1 MSSKFST
8 DHIDISAL
16 MGGSFLFR
24 TPKGKTLAERHTPF
38 NQYVDLLKVNG
49 VYPFGRIAT
58 SPLGGEMYVSN
69 TWADEDKACINFGSQ
84 DYLGL
89 SNHPEVIK
97 AAKESIDKYGINAGG
112 SPVLGG
118 QNVLTSRLGKKI
130 AEALRVEQ
138 AHIFPNGWSACF
150 GAIAG
155 LVTARDCVVMDML
168 MHNSSYMAAKY
179 ATEHVYKFKHND
191 LEDLER
197 KLKFWRDR
205 NTDSGLFVVIETLY
219 SMNSDGPDM
228 TGIYDLCQR
237 YEAILI
243 VDVAHEF
250 GCMGED
256 GLGLMSDIL
265 KNRNKDNLV
274 ITGSLSKVMASIGG
288 FVAGPRSIRQ
298 QIEIFSPSFTFA
310 TGISP
315 IACCTALKALEI
327 IQSEEGA
334 ALRRHLM
341 KLVHFTIDELNKR
354 GFITNGY
361 PSPIIPVLIGDAQL
375 ARLLSREV
383 LTMGLIANLI
393 EFPAV
398 PRNKS
403 IIRIQMMANM
413 KEEHILRACTILH
426 EAIIK
431 VQGTLLNAK
440 IDAIEILPEEGGD

>member
-1 MSSKFST
+1 MSSKSPS
-8 DHIDISAL
+8 DNIDISAL
-16 MGGSFLFR
+16 LGGSFLFR
-24 TPKGKTLAERHTPF
+24 IPKGKSLSERYTPF

-58 SPLGGEMYVSN
+58 SKLGEEMYISN
-69 TWADEDKACINFGSQ
+69 TWADEDKPCINFGSQ

-89 SNHPEVIK
+89 SSHPEVIK
-97 AAKESIDKYGINAGG
+97 AAKESIDQYGINAGG

-118 QNVLTSRLGKKI
+118 QNILTSKLGKKI
-130 AEALRVEQ
+130 AEALKVEQ

-155 LVTARDCVVMDML
+155 LVTARDCIIMDML
-168 MHNSSYMAAKY
+168 MHNSSDVAAKY

-191 LEDLER
+191 LEDLEK

-205 NTDSGLFVVIETLY
+205 NSNSGLFVVIETLY

-228 TGIYDLCQR
+228 NGVYELCQK
-237 YEAILI
+237 YDAILI
-243 VDVAHEF
+243 VDIAHEF

-265 KNRNKDNLV
+265 NNKNKDNLV
-274 ITGSLSKVMASIGG
+274 LTGSLSKVMGSIGG
-288 FVAGPRSIRQ
+288 FVAGPRTIRQ

-315 IACCTALKALEI
+315 TSCSIALKSLEI
-327 IQSEEGA
+327 IMSEEGKQ
-334 ALRRHLM
+334 RRRDLM
-341 KLVHFTIDELNKR
+341 SLIQYTIDELNKR

-361 PSPIIPVLIGDAQL
+361 PSPIIPVLIGDSRL
-375 ARLLSREV
+375 ARLLCREV

-403 IIRIQMMANM
+403 IIRIQMMGNM
-413 KEEHILRACTILH
+413 SKEHIFRACEILH

-431 VQGTLLNAK
+431 VQGVLLNAK
-440 IDAIEILPEEGGD
+440 MDAIEIVPEGQE

>member
-1 MSSKFST
+1 MSSKPSS
-8 DHIDISAL
+8 DSIDIDAL
-16 MGGSFLFR
+16 LGGSFLFR
-24 TPKGKTLAERHTPF
+24 IPKGRSLKERYTPF

-49 VYPFGRIAT
+49 VYPFGRVAT
-58 SPLGGEMYVSN
+58 SRLGEEMYISN
-69 TWADEDKACINFGSQ
+69 TWADEDKPCINFGSQ

-97 AAKESIDKYGINAGG
+97 AAKDSIDKYGINAGG

-118 QNVLTSRLGKKI
+118 QNILTSTLGKKI
-130 AEALRVEQ
+130 AEALKVEQ

-155 LVTARDCVVMDML
+155 LVTAKDCIVMDML
-168 MHNSSYMAAKY
+168 MHNSSDVAAKY

-191 LEDLER
+191 LEDLEK

-205 NTDSGLFVVIETLY
+205 NKESGLFVVIETLY

-228 TGIYDLCQR
+228 TGVYDLCVK
-237 YEAILI
+237 YEAILM

-265 KNRNKDNLV
+265 NNKNKDNLV
-274 ITGSLSKVMASIGG
+274 ITGSLSKVMGTIGG

-315 IACCTALKALEI
+315 TSCSTALKSLEI
-327 IQSEEGA
+327 IMSEEGRE
-334 ALRRHLM
+334 RRRNLM
-341 KLVHFTIDELNKR
+341 SLINYTIEELNKR

-361 PSPIIPVLIGDAQL
+361 PSPIIPVLIGDSRL
-375 ARLLSREV
+375 ARLLCREV

-403 IIRIQMMANM
+403 IIRIQMMGDM
-413 KEEHILRACTILH
+413 SKEHILKACNILH

-431 VQGTLLNAK
+431 VQNVLLNVK
-440 IDAIEILPEEGGD
+440 MDAIEILPEN

>member
-1 MSSKFST
+1 MSSKTPS
-8 DHIDISAL
+8 DSIDIDAL
-16 MGGSFLFR
+16 LGGSFLFR
-24 TPKGKTLAERHTPF
+24 TPKGKSLKERYTPF

-58 SPLGGEMYVSN
+58 SRLGEEMYISN

-89 SNHPEVIK
+89 SNHPAVIQ
-97 AAKESIDKYGINAGG
+97 AAKDSIDKYGINAGG

-118 QNVLTSRLGKKI
+118 QNTLTSQLGKKI
-130 AEALRVEQ
+130 AEALKVEQ

-155 LVTARDCVVMDML
+155 LVTARDCIVMDML
-168 MHNSSYMAAKY
+168 MHNSSDVAAKY
-179 ATEHVYKFKHND
+179 ATENTYKFKHND
-191 LEDLER
+191 LEDLEK

-205 NTDSGLFVVIETLY
+205 SKESGLFVVIETLY

-228 TGIYDLCQR
+228 TGIYDLCVK
-237 YEAILI
+237 YDAILM

-265 KNRNKDNLV
+265 NNKNKDNLV
-274 ITGSLSKVMASIGG
+274 LTGSLSKVMGSIGG

-315 IACCTALKALEI
+315 ISCSIALKSLEI
-327 IQSEEGA
+327 IMSEEGKE
-334 ALRRHLM
+334 RRRRLM
-341 KLVHFTIDELNKR
+341 SVIKYTIEELNKR

-361 PSPIIPVLIGDAQL
+361 PSPIIPVLIGDSRL
-375 ARLLSREV
+375 ARLLCREV

-403 IIRIQMMANM
+403 IIRIQMMGDM
-413 KEEHILRACTILH
+413 SHDHVLRACNILH
-426 EAIIK
+426 DAIIK
-431 VQGTLLNAK
+431 VQNVLLNVK
-440 IDAIEILPEEGGD
+440 MDAIEILPEG

>member
-1 MSSKFST
+1 MSSKPIT
-8 DHIDISAL
+8 DNIDINAL

-24 TPKGKTLAERHTPF
+24 TPKGKTLAERYTAF

-58 SPLGGEMYVSN
+58 TRLGEEMYISN
-69 TWADEDKACINFGSQ
+69 TWANEDMPCINFGSQ

-97 AAKESIDKYGINAGG
+97 AAKESIDTYGINAGG

-118 QNVLTSRLGKKI
+118 QNILTSKLGKKI
-130 AEALRVEQ
+130 AEALKVEQ

-155 LVTARDCVVMDML
+155 LVTAKDCIIMDML
-168 MHNSSYMAAKY
+168 MHNSSDVAAKY

-191 LEDLER
+191 LEDLEK

-205 NTDSGLFVVIETLY
+205 NNNGGVFVVIETLY

-228 TGIYDLCQR
+228 DGVYNLCLKYD
-237 YEAILI
+237 AILM

-265 KNRNKDNLV
+265 NNKNKDNLV
-274 ITGSLSKVMASIGG
+274 LTGSLSKVMGSIGG
-288 FVAGPRSIRQ
+288 FVAGPRTIRQ

-315 IACCTALKALEI
+315 ISCSIALKSLEI
-327 IQSEEGA
+327 IMSEEGKE
-334 ALRRHLM
+334 RRRGLM
-341 KLVHFTIDELNKR
+341 EIVNYTIDELNKR

-361 PSPIIPVLIGDAQL
+361 PSPIIPVLIGDSRL

-403 IIRIQMMANM
+403 IIRIQMMGNM
-413 KEEHILRACTILH
+413 PKEHILKACNILH
-426 EAIIK
+426 DAIIK
-431 VQGTLLNAK
+431 VQNILLDVK
-440 IDAIEILPEEGGD
+440 MDAIEIMPEG

>member
-1 MSSKFST
+1 MARKSPS
-8 DHIDISAL
+8 DNIDINAL
-16 MGGSFLFR
+16 VGGSFLFR
-24 TPKGKTLAERHTPF
+24 SPKGKTLQDRYGSF
-38 NQYVDLLKVNG
+38 NQYVDLLKLNG

-58 SPLGGEMYVSN
+58 SKLGNEMFISN
-69 TWADEDKACINFGSQ
+69 TWADEDKPCINFGSQ
-84 DYLGL
+84 DYLGM
-89 SNHPEVIK
+89 SNHPEVIQ
-97 AAKESIDKYGINAGG
+97 AAKDSIDTYGINAGG

-118 QNVLTSRLGKKI
+118 QNSLTSKLGKKI
-130 AEALRVEQ
+130 AEALKVEQ

-155 LVTARDCVVMDML
+155 LVTGKDCIIMDML
-168 MHNSSYMAAKY
+168 MHNSSDVAAQY

-191 LEDLER
+191 LEDLEK

-205 NTDSGLFVVIETLY
+205 NMQSGLFVVIETLY

-228 TGIYDLCQR
+228 TAIYDLCLK

-265 KNRNKDNLV
+265 NNKNKDNLV

-315 IACCTALKALEI
+315 ISCSIALKSLEI
-327 IQSEEGA
+327 IQSPEGA
-334 ALRRHLM
+334 ERRRNLM
-341 KLVHFTIDELNKR
+341 HIIKFTIDELNKR

-361 PSPIIPVLIGDAQL
+361 PSPIIPVLIGDSRL
-375 ARLLSREV
+375 ARLLCREV

-403 IIRIQMMANM
+403 IMRIQMMGSM
-413 KEEHILRACTILH
+413 TEEKALRACEIMH
-426 EAIIK
+426 EAIVK
-431 VQGTLLNAK
+431 VQNVLLNAK
-440 IDAIEILPEEGGD
+440 MDAIEIMPEG

>member
-1 MSSKFST
+1 MGLKST
-8 DHIDISAL
+8 SDEIDISAL
-16 MGGSFLFR
+16 LGGSFLYR
-24 TPKGKTLAERHTPF
+24 VPKGKSLAERYSPF
-38 NQYVDLLKVNG
+38 NRYVDLLKLNG
-49 VYPFGRIAT
+49 VYPFGRVAT
-58 SPLGGEMYVSN
+58 SKLGEEMYISN
-69 TWADEDKACINFGSQ
+69 TWADEDKPCINFGSQ

-89 SNHPEVIK
+89 SNHPAVLQ
-97 AAKESIDKYGINAGG
+97 AAKDSIDKYGINAGG

-118 QNVLTSRLGKKI
+118 QNILTSKLGKKI
-130 AEALRVEQ
+130 AAALKVEQ

-155 LVTARDCVVMDML
+155 LVTARDCIVMDML
-168 MHNSSYMAAKY
+168 MHNSSDVAAKY
-179 ATEHVYKFKHND
+179 ATEQVYKFKHND
-191 LEDLER
+191 LADLEK

-205 NTDSGLFVVIETLY
+205 NSDGGLFVVVETLY

-228 TGIYDLCQR
+228 NGVYDLCLQ

-243 VDVAHEF
+243 VDIAHEF

-265 KNRNKDNLV
+265 NHKNKDNLV
-274 ITGSLSKVMASIGG
+274 LTGSTSKVMASIGG

-315 IACCTALKALEI
+315 TSCSVALKALEI
-327 IQSEEGA
+327 IFSEEGKE
-334 ALRRHLM
+334 RRRNLM
-341 KLVHFTIDELNKR
+341 SRIQYTIDELNKR

-361 PSPIIPVLIGDAQL
+361 PSPIIPVLIGDARL
-375 ARLLSREV
+375 ARLLCREV

-398 PRNKS
+398 PRNRS
-403 IIRIQMMANM
+403 IIRIQMMGEM
-413 KEEHILRACTILH
+413 SEEHILQACNIMY
-426 EAIIK
+426 EAIVK
-431 VQGTLLNAK
+431 VQNVLLNAK
-440 IDAIEILPEEGGD
+440 MDAIEIMPEGQD

>member
-1 MSSKFST
+1 MSSKSAS
-8 DHIDISAL
+8 DDIDISAL
-16 MGGSFLFR
+16 LGGSFLYR
-24 TPKGKTLAERHTPF
+24 IPKGKSLLDRYTPF
-38 NQYVDLLKVNG
+38 NKYVNLLKLNG

-58 SPLGGEMYVSN
+58 SRLGEEMYISN
-69 TWADEDKACINFGSQ
+69 TWADEDKPCINFGSQ

-89 SNHPEVIK
+89 SNHPAVIQ
-97 AAKESIDKYGINAGG
+97 AAKDSIDQYGINAGG

-118 QNVLTSRLGKKI
+118 QNILTNKLGKKI
-130 AEALRVEQ
+130 AEALKVEQ

-155 LVTARDCVVMDML
+155 LVTARDCIVMDML
-168 MHNSSYMAAKY
+168 MHNSSDVAAKY

-191 LEDLER
+191 LEDLEK

-205 NTDSGLFVVIETLY
+205 NSDAGLFVVIETLY

-228 TGIYDLCQR
+228 TGIYDLCVK
-237 YEAILI
+237 YEAVLI
-243 VDVAHEF
+243 VDIAHEF
-250 GCMGED
+250 GCMGDD

-265 KNRNKDNLV
+265 NNKNKDNLV
-274 ITGSLSKVMASIGG
+274 LTGSLSKVMGSIGG

-315 IACCTALKALEI
+315 TSCSIALKSLEI
-327 IQSEEGA
+327 IFSEEG
-334 ALRRHLM
+334 LERRRKLM
-341 KLVHFTIDELNKR
+341 SRILYTIDELNKR

-361 PSPIIPVLIGDAQL
+361 PSPIIPVLIGDARL
-375 ARLLSREV
+375 ARLLCREV
-383 LTMGLIANLI
+383 LSMGLIANLI

-398 PRNKS
+398 PRNRS
-403 IIRIQMMANM
+403 IIRIQMMGEM
-413 KEEHILRACTILH
+413 SQEHILQACTIMY

-431 VQGTLLNAK
+431 VQNVLLNAK
-440 IDAIEILPEEGGD
+440 MDAIEIMPEGQD

>member
-1 MSSKFST
+1 MSLKSSS
-8 DHIDISAL
+8 DSIDIDAL
-16 MGGSFLFR
+16 LGGSFLFR
-24 TPKGKTLAERHTPF
+24 IPKGKSLKERYNPF
-38 NQYVDLLKVNG
+38 NQYVDLLKING

-58 SPLGGEMYVSN
+58 SKLAEEMYISN
-69 TWADEDKACINFGSQ
+69 TWADEDKPCINFGSQ

-89 SNHPEVIK
+89 SNHPAVIQ
-97 AAKESIDKYGINAGG
+97 AAKDSIDKYGINAGG

-118 QNVLTSRLGKKI
+118 QNTLTSTLGKKI
-130 AEALRVEQ
+130 AEALHVEQ

-155 LVTARDCVVMDML
+155 LVTAKDCIVMDML
-168 MHNSSYMAAKY
+168 MHNSSDVAAKY

-191 LEDLER
+191 LEDLEK

-205 NTDSGLFVVIETLY
+205 NKDSGLFVVIETLY

-228 TGIYDLCQR
+228 IGVYDLCNK
-237 YEAILI
+237 YEAILM

-265 KNRNKDNLV
+265 NNKNKDNLI
-274 ITGSLSKVMASIGG
+274 ITGSLSKVMGSIGG

-315 IACCTALKALEI
+315 TSCSTALKSLEI
-327 IQSEEGA
+327 IFSEEGKE
-334 ALRRHLM
+334 RRRNLM
-341 KLVHFTIDELNKR
+341 SVINFTINELNKR

-361 PSPIIPVLIGDAQL
+361 SSPIIPVMIGDSRL
-375 ARLLSREV
+375 ARLLCREV

-403 IIRIQMMANM
+403 IIRIQMMGEM
-413 KEEHILRACTILH
+413 SEDHITRACNILH

-431 VQGTLLNAK
+431 VQNVLLNVK
-440 IDAIEILPEEGGD
+440 MDAIEILPES

>member
-1 MSSKFST
+1 MSSKPIT
-8 DHIDISAL
+8 DNIDINAL

-24 TPKGKTLAERHTPF
+24 TPKGKTLAERYTAF

-49 VYPFGRIAT
+49 VYPFGRVAT
-58 SPLGGEMYVSN
+58 SRLGEEMYISN
-69 TWADEDKACINFGSQ
+69 TWANEDMPCINFGSQ

-97 AAKESIDKYGINAGG
+97 AAKESIDTYGINAGG

-118 QNVLTSRLGKKI
+118 QNILTNKLGKKI
-130 AEALRVEQ
+130 AEALKVEQ

-155 LVTARDCVVMDML
+155 LVTAKDCIIMDML
-168 MHNSSYMAAKY
+168 MHNSSDVAAKY

-191 LEDLER
+191 LEDLEK

-205 NTDSGLFVVIETLY
+205 NSNGGVFVVIETLY

-228 TGIYDLCQR
+228 DGVYNLCLKYD
-237 YEAILI
+237 AILM

-265 KNRNKDNLV
+265 NNKNKENLV
-274 ITGSLSKVMASIGG
+274 LTGSLSKVMGSIGG
-288 FVAGPRSIRQ
+288 FVAGPRTIRQ

-315 IACCTALKALEI
+315 ISCSIALKSLEI
-327 IQSEEGA
+327 ITSEEGKE
-334 ALRRHLM
+334 RRRNLM
-341 KLVHFTIDELNKR
+341 KVVNYTIDELNKR

-361 PSPIIPVLIGDAQL
+361 PSPIIPVLIGDSRL
-375 ARLLSREV
+375 ARLLTREV

-403 IIRIQMMANM
+403 IIRIQMMGNM
-413 KEEHILRACTILH
+413 PKDHILKACNILH

-431 VQGTLLNAK
+431 VQNVLLDVK
-440 IDAIEILPEEGGD
+440 MDAIEIMPEG

>member
-1 MSSKFST
+1 MSSKSPS
-8 DHIDISAL
+8 DSINIDAL
-16 MGGSFLFR
+16 LGGSFLFR
-24 TPKGKTLAERHTPF
+24 TPKGKSLAERYTPF
-38 NQYVDLLKVNG
+38 NQYVDLLKLNG

-58 SPLGGEMYVSN
+58 SRLAEEMFISN

-89 SNHPEVIK
+89 SNHPEVIQ
-97 AAKESIDKYGINAGG
+97 AAKDSIDQYGINAGG

-118 QNVLTSRLGKKI
+118 QNTLTSKLGKKI
-130 AEALRVEQ
+130 AESLKMEQ

-155 LVTARDCVVMDML
+155 LVTAKDCIVMDML
-168 MHNSSYMAAKY
+168 MHNSSDVAAKY

-191 LEDLER
+191 LEDLEK

-205 NTDSGLFVVIETLY
+205 NKDNGLFVVIETLY

-228 TGIYDLCQR
+228 TAVYDLCTK
-237 YEAILI
+237 YDAILM

-250 GCMGED
+250 GCMGDD

-265 KNRNKDNLV
+265 NNKNKDNL
-274 ITGSLSKVMASIGG
+274 ILTGSLSKVMGSIGG

-315 IACCTALKALEI
+315 TSCSTALKSLDI
-327 IQSEEGA
+327 IFSEEGRQ
-334 ALRRHLM
+334 RRKKLM
-341 KLVHFTIDELNKR
+341 SLIEYAIDELNKR

-361 PSPIIPVLIGDAQL
+361 PSPIIPVLIGDSRL
-375 ARLLSREV
+375 ARLLCREV

-403 IIRIQMMANM
+403 IIRIQMMGEM
-413 KEEHILRACTILH
+413 SKDHILKACNILH

-431 VQGTLLNAK
+431 VQNVMLNVK
-440 IDAIEILPEEGGD
+440 MDAIEIVPEN

>member
-1 MSSKFST
+1 MSSKTVS
-8 DHIDISAL
+8 DGIDISAL
-16 MGGSFLFR
+16 LGGSFLYR
-24 TPKGKTLAERHTPF
+24 IPKGKSLIERYTPF
-38 NQYVDLLKVNG
+38 NQYVDLLKLNG

-58 SPLGGEMYVSN
+58 SKLGEEMYISN
-69 TWADEDKACINFGSQ
+69 TWADEDKPCINFGSQ

-89 SNHPEVIK
+89 SNHPAVIQ
-97 AAKESIDKYGINAGG
+97 AAKDSIDEYGINAGG

-118 QNVLTSRLGKKI
+118 QNILTNKLGKRI
-130 AEALRVEQ
+130 AAALKVDQ

-155 LVTARDCVVMDML
+155 LVTARDCIVMDML
-168 MHNSSYMAAKY
+168 MHNSSDVAAKY

-191 LEDLER
+191 LEDLEK

-205 NTDSGLFVVIETLY
+205 NSDSGLFVVIETLY

-228 TGIYDLCQR
+228 TGVYNLCNK
-237 YEAILI
+237 YEAVLI
-243 VDVAHEF
+243 VDIAHEF

-265 KNRNKDNLV
+265 NNKNKDNLV
-274 ITGSLSKVMASIGG
+274 LTGSLSKVMGSIGG

-315 IACCTALKALEI
+315 TSCSIALKSLDI
-327 IQSEEGA
+327 IFSEEG
-334 ALRRHLM
+334 LERRRKLM
-341 KLVHFTIDELNKR
+341 SRILYTIDELNKR

-361 PSPIIPVLIGDAQL
+361 PSPIIPVLIGDSRL
-375 ARLLSREV
+375 ARLLCREV
-383 LTMGLIANLI
+383 LSMGLVANLI

-398 PRNKS
+398 PRNRS
-403 IIRIQMMANM
+403 IIRIQMMGEM
-413 KEEHILRACTILH
+413 SKEHIHQACNIMY
-426 EAIIK
+426 EAIVK
-431 VQGTLLNAK
+431 VQDVLLNAK
-440 IDAIEILPEEGGD
+440 MDAIEILPEGQD

>member
-1 MSSKFST
+1 MSSKSAS
-8 DHIDISAL
+8 DDIDISAL
-16 MGGSFLFR
+16 LGGSFLYR
-24 TPKGKTLAERHTPF
+24 IPKGKSLMDRYTPF
-38 NQYVDLLKVNG
+38 NKYVNLLKLNG

-58 SPLGGEMYVSN
+58 SRLGEEMYISN
-69 TWADEDKACINFGSQ
+69 TWADEDKPCINFGSQ

-89 SNHPEVIK
+89 SNHPAVIQ
-97 AAKESIDKYGINAGG
+97 AAKDSIDQYGINAGG

-118 QNVLTSRLGKKI
+118 QNILTNKLGKKI
-130 AEALRVEQ
+130 AEALKVEQ

-155 LVTARDCVVMDML
+155 LVTARDCIVMDML
-168 MHNSSYMAAKY
+168 MHNSSDVAAKY

-191 LEDLER
+191 LEDLEK

-205 NTDSGLFVVIETLY
+205 NSDAGLFVVIETLY

-228 TGIYDLCQR
+228 TGIYDLCVK
-237 YEAILI
+237 YEAVLI
-243 VDVAHEF
+243 VDIAHEF

-265 KNRNKDNLV
+265 NNKNKDNLV
-274 ITGSLSKVMASIGG
+274 LTGSLSKVMGSIGG

-315 IACCTALKALEI
+315 TSCSIALKSLEI
-327 IQSEEGA
+327 IFSEEG
-334 ALRRHLM
+334 LERRRKLM
-341 KLVHFTIDELNKR
+341 SRILYTIDELNKR

-361 PSPIIPVLIGDAQL
+361 PSPIIPVLIGDARL
-375 ARLLSREV
+375 ARLLCREV
-383 LTMGLIANLI
+383 LSMGLIANLI

-398 PRNKS
+398 PRNRS
-403 IIRIQMMANM
+403 IIRIQMMGEM
-413 KEEHILRACTILH
+413 SQEHILQACSIMY

-431 VQGTLLNAK
+431 VQNVLLNAK
-440 IDAIEILPEEGGD
+440 MVAIEIMPEGQD